1 MAEQYSILHIHIYHI
16 FFIHLSVDRYISC
29 FHILAIVNN
38 ASRNIE
44 VHVSFWI
51 NVLGFCFF
59 FFGYIPRNGTAGFY
73 SNSILGFLG
82 ETLIPSS
89 IMTAQIYIPTNS
101 VQGGNN
107 IFEMWFCSLG
117 RRIKLGRKTMSG
129 AGHMASA
136 QSVNREGNC
145 AILLS
150 FHVKAKRGKKKSNYH
165 PTNEKLSKECHLEK
179 HPGHASLHFQC

>member
-1 MAEQYSILHIHIYHI
+1 MPSKSIHVTADGKFSFSFMAERYSILHIHIYHI

-51 NVLGFCFF
+51 NVFGWFFF
-59 FFGYIPRNGTAGFY
+59 FFGYIPRNGMLDSTV
-73 SNSILGFLG
+73 ILFLG
-82 ETLIPSS
+82 CFWETFILFS
-89 IMTAQIYIPTNS
+89 IMMAQIYIPTNS

-117 RRIKLGRKTMSG
+117 REIKSGRKTMSR
-129 AGHMASA
+129 AGYMASA

-145 AILLS
+145 AVVLS
-150 FHVKAKRGKKKSNYH
+150 FHLKAKRGKKK
-165 PTNEKLSKECHLEK
+165 
-179 HPGHASLHFQC
+179 